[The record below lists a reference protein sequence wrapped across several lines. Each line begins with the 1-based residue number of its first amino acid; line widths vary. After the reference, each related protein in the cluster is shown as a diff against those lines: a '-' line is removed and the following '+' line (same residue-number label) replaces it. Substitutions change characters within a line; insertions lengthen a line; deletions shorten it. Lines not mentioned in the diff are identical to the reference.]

1 MLQWAVGGGS
11 CYYTESSE
19 MRSLL
24 FSTFQLRSKESE
36 GGNYANYLKESSI
49 KLKKVQVRRP
59 WELLSLLEAQKGNP
73 HDWCVAGAVRMWRV
87 V

>member
-1 MLQWAVGGGS
+1 MEERKCFKGGVGGGS

-36 GGNYANYLKESSI
+36 GGSYADYLKESSI

-59 WELLSLLEAQKGNP
+59 WELCLACLKHRKEIHMTG
-73 HDWCVAGAVRMWRV
+73 V
-87 V
+87 